1 LHIAENGTN
10 ALMGRA
16 LFATAALA
24 AGVAASADA
33 AERRGCA
40 EVSLVS
46 TKVAYAAYVRM
57 EATASRAPDRRSF
70 ARFRGRNANGYPTLF
85 SVLGRACGWYHVQ
98 LPLHP
103 NGVTGYVRAGEVTLA
118 SVRTRIV
125 VDLSAR
131 LLTFFRAG
139 RAVRRITVG
148 IGSPLTP
155 TPIGRFYV
163 NQRLIPRYKAG
174 PWGPAALG
182 VSAFSPTLHSWTQ
195 GGPVAIH
202 GTNAPSSIGRAA
214 SHGCLRVRNA
224 LMLKL
229 YGATPAGT
237 PVLIRR

>member
-1 LHIAENGTN
+1 
-10 ALMGRA
+10 MGRVLLA
-16 LFATAALA
+16 LPLA
-24 AGVAASADA
+24 AAAFMTSARPVEAGVCNRHIELGSD
-33 AERRGCA
+33 R
-40 EVSLVS
+40 
-46 TKVAYAAYVRM
+46 VAYAAYVHTH
-57 EATASRAPDRRSF
+57 ATAYRAPGREAF
-70 ARFRGRNANGYPTLF
+70 ARFRSHNANGYPTLF

-98 LPLHP
+98 LPLRP
-103 NGVTGYVRAGEVTLA
+103 NGVTGYVRADAVTLA
-118 SVRTRIV
+118 RVRTRIII
-125 VDLSAR
+125 DLSAR
-131 LLTFFRAG
+131 RLTFFRAG
-139 RAVRRITVG
+139 RAVRRVTVG

-155 TPIGRFYV
+155 TPTGRFYV

-202 GTNAPSSIGRAA
+202 GTNAPSTIGRAA

-229 YGATPAGT
+229 YAATPAGT